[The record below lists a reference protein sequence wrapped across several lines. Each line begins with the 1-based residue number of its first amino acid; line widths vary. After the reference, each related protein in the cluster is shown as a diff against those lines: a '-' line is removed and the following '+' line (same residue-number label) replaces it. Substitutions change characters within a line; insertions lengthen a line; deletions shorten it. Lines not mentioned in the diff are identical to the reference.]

1 MFDPTCDITCGNDVS
16 DLSVRKRDIT
26 TWAPYC
32 RNVTW
37 SRDGHLG
44 GQIHFT
50 AERQR
55 PKRHRST
62 ACQVLGGRCSSPM
75 SLSPVVAS
83 EVPTVRAS
91 EVTLLLATS
100 VGTGDWLSMHRLT
113 KQIGV
118 GFPRQSMEES
128 ARGASVARDARPSL
142 NSEHKPT
149 PNLRLRR
156 ERAHPHHLCSHIST
170 HTKQVYTSPLFI
182 LNS

>member
-1 MFDPTCDITCGNDVS
+1 MFE
-16 DLSVRKRDIT
+16 
-26 TWAPYC
+26 
-32 RNVTW
+32 
-37 SRDGHLG
+37 SR
-44 GQIHFT
+44 
-50 AERQR
+50 
-55 PKRHRST
+55 
-62 ACQVLGGRCSSPM
+62 V

-149 PNLRLRR
+149 PNLRLRWSG
-156 ERAHPHHLCSHIST
+156 HIHITSTCDLTYPHTQNRYI
-170 HTKQVYTSPLFI
+170 QVLYS
-182 LNS
+182 S